1 MVKISTLFY
10 VLDDTEGRSE
20 KIFNLDDYQ
29 EDEETEFADIME
41 WLDRLQLEVD
51 QRIIDRIMKLL
62 PEM

>member
-29 EDEETEFADIME
+29 EDEETEFTDIFE
-41 WLDRLQLEVD
+41 LLDKLQIEVD
-51 QRIIDRIMKLL
+51 QQIIDRIMKLL